1 MSITVHT
8 PRKLIQEHL
17 DLFVIAVGLFLIGFT
32 YGLQPE
38 YAQPIIQHAQEIH
51 IDPYDTLTNIRA
63 IFVNNMLISI
73 VTWLGWFMLPLF
85 GLECFPPSVMIYNVG
100 AAYGAVASYVSL
112 EQFVLTLATFGVI
125 EAVGLIFGMMA
136 GLIFPKY
143 ALMKIL
149 GRNVS
154 FASYAQDSLSFMFYS
169 AIALL
174 IGALFES
181 LLLNPMT
188 TVLGVI
194 SGLVISIFLLRLIF
208 KEE

>member
-100 AAYGAVASYVSL
+100 AAYGAVASVSL
-112 EQFVLTLATFGVI
+112 EQFILTLATFGVI

-143 ALMKIL
+143 ALMKVL
-149 GRNVS
+149 GRSVS
-154 FASYAQDSLSFMFYS
+154 FASYAQDSLGFMFYS

-194 SGLVISIFLLRLIF
+194 SGLVISIFLLRFIF
-208 KEE
+208 KKE